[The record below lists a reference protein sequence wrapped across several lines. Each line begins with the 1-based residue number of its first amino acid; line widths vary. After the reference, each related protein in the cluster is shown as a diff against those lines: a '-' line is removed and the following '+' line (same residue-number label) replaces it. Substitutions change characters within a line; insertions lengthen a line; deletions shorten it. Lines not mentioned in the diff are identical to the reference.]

1 MQYVVLTELGMVIL
15 DGKKCVR
22 SFPFRDPASEYIDA
36 KSGRGMDELAGHLE
50 SSSGGLAVSHRE
62 IYDSLN
68 IENVYM
74 QMMGEAEL
82 EEIQSSKPQILV
94 DAGFAESVEDAASK
108 LRDFAVQMSSLK
120 VAETSGSPDLH
131 MIQAIN
137 ALDEIDRD
145 INVTGARVKEWY
157 GLHFPELENVMD
169 SIGGYARVA
178 MAGRRD
184 SLDADAFRSAG
195 IPEERIEMLT
205 VVSERSR
212 GGEIS
217 DGSLEVVQTLARQV
231 VESYKLRVRVEEHVG
246 EVMRREAPN
255 VTAVLG
261 ASVGARMLAKAG
273 SLKKL
278 AMMPSSTIQ
287 ILGAEKAL
295 FRSIKTGSH
304 PPKHGLIFQHALVHA
319 APRWQR
325 GRIARTIAA
334 KTAIAAR
341 VDLHG
346 AGLNETLL
354 EKLNLRIREI
364 GEKSEPGS
372 RPKGTARRRE
382 RPVDEPEQSDLV
394 EEQDDGSVEEQ
405 DDGSVEEQAGGSVEE
420 QAGGSVEEQSSPGEE
435 GRTSREDRH
444 PSEDSRD
451 SGGKDRGHRKEKRGS
466 KIEHRSYRGEQRDA
480 RRKQFG
486 SRDGYRGSREG
497 YRGSRDGY
505 RGSRDEERGSRDGY
519 RGSRE
524 SDRGN
529 PGTATGVLERVTVDP
544 GTATGVLERVT
555 VDPGTATGV
564 LERVTVVPGTATG
577 VLERATVVPGRAT
590 VDREIATG
598 VLERATVDR
607 EIATGVLEMA
617 TVDRG
622 RVTVVPGMA
631 TGVSGRASVD
641 QGTAT
646 VDRGTSREVLE
657 MATVDRGRATVVR
670 GTSREVLGMATV
682 DRGTSREVLGWLPW
696 FKEGDRGSKDE
707 QRGSRDGYRGS
718 KPTSSA
724 VPRRSIAATGRR
736 TQRRSPERGL
746 TGDKG
751 FFRIRFRGELRL
763 ATENLVPGNRVYNE
777 RLVIRKGVEYRTWEP
792 HRSKLAAAL
801 NNGLRWFPF
810 SNGMSVLY
818 LGASTGTTVSHISD
832 IVGPGGRIF
841 AVEHTSRVA
850 RELLDRV
857 ASHRRNVT
865 PVLQDARN
873 PREYLGVF
881 GKVDTAYSDIAQPDQ
896 TEIALANCGAYL
908 KPGGILLLI
917 IKSRSI
923 DSVSS
928 PRRVIENETAK
939 LHDRFQVLQT
949 VDLEPYAKDHVMIV
963 ARNTPENP

>member
-405 DDGSVEEQAGGSVEE
+405 DDGSVEEQDDGSVEEQAGGSVEEQAGGSVEEQAGGSVEE

-524 SDRGN
+524 SDRGSRD
-529 PGTATGVLERVTVDP
+529 GYRGS
-544 GTATGVLERVT
+544 
-555 VDPGTATGV
+555 
-564 LERVTVVPGTATG
+564 
-577 VLERATVVPGRAT
+577 
-590 VDREIATG
+590 RES
-598 VLERATVDR
+598 
-607 EIATGVLEMA
+607 
-617 TVDRG
+617 DRG
-622 RVTVVPGMA
+622 SRDGYR
-631 TGVSGRASVD
+631 GSRES
-641 QGTAT
+641 
-646 VDRGTSREVLE
+646 DRGSRDGYRGSRES
-657 MATVDRGRATVVR
+657 DRGSRDGYR
-670 GTSREVLGMATV
+670 GSRES
-682 DRGTSREVLGWLPW
+682 DRGSRDGYRGSRESDRGSRDGYRGSR
-696 FKEGDRGSKDE
+696 ESDRGSRDGYRGSRESDRGSRDGYRGSRDESRGSRDGDRGSKDE
-707 QRGSRDGYRGS
+707 QRGSRDVYRGSREGYRGS
-718 KPTSSA
+718 
-724 VPRRSIAATGRR
+724 RDE
-736 TQRRSPERGL
+736 QRGSRDGYRGSRE
-746 TGDKG
+746 GY
-751 FFRIRFRGELRL
+751 RGSRDEQR
-763 ATENLVPGNRVYNE
+763 GSRD
-777 RLVIRKGVEYRTWEP
+777 GYRGSREGYRGSRDEQRGP
-792 HRSKLAAAL
+792 KAEHRSYRQKDTKKKP
-801 NNGLRWFPF
+801 RKRF
-810 SNGMSVLY
+810 
-818 LGASTGTTVSHISD
+818 
-832 IVGPGGRIF
+832 
-841 AVEHTSRVA
+841 
-850 RELLDRV
+850 DR
-857 ASHRRNVT
+857 
-865 PVLQDARN
+865 
-873 PREYLGVF
+873 
-881 GKVDTAYSDIAQPDQ
+881 
-896 TEIALANCGAYL
+896 
-908 KPGGILLLI
+908 
-917 IKSRSI
+917 
-923 DSVSS
+923 
-928 PRRVIENETAK
+928 
-939 LHDRFQVLQT
+939 
-949 VDLEPYAKDHVMIV
+949 
-963 ARNTPENP
+963 

>member
-394 EEQDDGSVEEQ
+394 EEQAG
-405 DDGSVEEQAGGSVEE
+405 GSVEEQAGGSVEE

-519 RGSRE
+519 RGSKE
-524 SDRGN
+524 SD
-529 PGTATGVLERVTVDP
+529 
-544 GTATGVLERVT
+544 
-555 VDPGTATGV
+555 
-564 LERVTVVPGTATG
+564 
-577 VLERATVVPGRAT
+577 
-590 VDREIATG
+590 
-598 VLERATVDR
+598 
-607 EIATGVLEMA
+607 
-617 TVDRG
+617 
-622 RVTVVPGMA
+622 
-631 TGVSGRASVD
+631 
-641 QGTAT
+641 
-646 VDRGTSREVLE
+646 
-657 MATVDRGRATVVR
+657 
-670 GTSREVLGMATV
+670 
-682 DRGTSREVLGWLPW
+682 
-696 FKEGDRGSKDE
+696 
-707 QRGSRDGYRGS
+707 RGSRDGYRGS
-718 KPTSSA
+718 RESD
-724 VPRRSIAATGRR
+724 
-736 TQRRSPERGL
+736 RGSRE
-746 TGDKG
+746 GY
-751 FFRIRFRGELRL
+751 RGSKESDRGSR
-763 ATENLVPGNRVYNE
+763 EG
-777 RLVIRKGVEYRTWEP
+777 YRG
-792 HRSKLAAAL
+792 SKE
-801 NNGLRWFPF
+801 
-810 SNGMSVLY
+810 
-818 LGASTGTTVSHISD
+818 SD
-832 IVGPGGRIF
+832 RG
-841 AVEHTSRVA
+841 SRDGYRGS
-850 RELLDRV
+850 RE
-857 ASHRRNVT
+857 
-865 PVLQDARN
+865 
-873 PREYLGVF
+873 
-881 GKVDTAYSDIAQPDQ
+881 
-896 TEIALANCGAYL
+896 
-908 KPGGILLLI
+908 
-917 IKSRSI
+917 
-923 DSVSS
+923 
-928 PRRVIENETAK
+928 
-939 LHDRFQVLQT
+939 
-949 VDLEPYAKDHVMIV
+949 
-963 ARNTPENP
+963 

>member
-82 EEIQSSKPQILV
+82 EEIQSAKPQILV

-382 RPVDEPEQSDLV
+382 RPVDEPEQSNL
-394 EEQDDGSVEEQ
+394 
-405 DDGSVEEQAGGSVEE
+405 VEEQAGGSV
-420 QAGGSVEEQSSPGEE
+420 
-435 GRTSREDRH
+435 SRLVVRWK
-444 PSEDSRD
+444 SRLVVRW
-451 SGGKDRGHRKEKRGS
+451 K
-466 KIEHRSYRGEQRDA
+466 
-480 RRKQFG
+480 
-486 SRDGYRGSREG
+486 SRLVVRWKSRLVV
-497 YRGSRDGY
+497 RWKSR
-505 RGSRDEERGSRDGY
+505 
-519 RGSRE
+519 
-524 SDRGN
+524 
-529 PGTATGVLERVTVDP
+529 A
-544 GTATGVLERVT
+544 
-555 VDPGTATGV
+555 
-564 LERVTVVPGTATG
+564 VPGKRTAP
-577 VLERATVVPGRAT
+577 PGK
-590 VDREIATG
+590 I
-598 VLERATVDR
+598 
-607 EIATGVLEMA
+607 
-617 TVDRG
+617 
-622 RVTVVPGMA
+622 VT
-631 TGVSGRASVD
+631 
-641 QGTAT
+641 
-646 VDRGTSREVLE
+646 L
-657 MATVDRGRATVVR
+657 VR
-670 GTSREVLGMATV
+670 IPAIQKG
-682 DRGTSREVLGWLPW
+682 
-696 FKEGDRGSKDE
+696 K
-707 QRGSRDGYRGS
+707 
-718 KPTSSA
+718 
-724 VPRRSIAATGRR
+724 IAATGRR
-736 TQRRSPERGL
+736 S
-746 TGDKG
+746 
-751 FFRIRFRGELRL
+751 
-763 ATENLVPGNRVYNE
+763 AVPR
-777 RLVIRKGVEYRTWEP
+777 
-792 HRSKLAAAL
+792 
-801 NNGLRWFPF
+801 
-810 SNGMSVLY
+810 
-818 LGASTGTTVSHISD
+818 
-832 IVGPGGRIF
+832 
-841 AVEHTSRVA
+841 
-850 RELLDRV
+850 
-857 ASHRRNVT
+857 
-865 PVLQDARN
+865 
-873 PREYLGVF
+873 
-881 GKVDTAYSDIAQPDQ
+881 
-896 TEIALANCGAYL
+896 
-908 KPGGILLLI
+908 
-917 IKSRSI
+917 
-923 DSVSS
+923 
-928 PRRVIENETAK
+928 
-939 LHDRFQVLQT
+939 
-949 VDLEPYAKDHVMIV
+949 
-963 ARNTPENP
+963 

>member
-405 DDGSVEEQAGGSVEE
+405 DDGSVEEQDDGSVEE

-524 SDRGN
+524 SDRGSRD
-529 PGTATGVLERVTVDP
+529 GYRGS
-544 GTATGVLERVT
+544 
-555 VDPGTATGV
+555 
-564 LERVTVVPGTATG
+564 
-577 VLERATVVPGRAT
+577 
-590 VDREIATG
+590 RES
-598 VLERATVDR
+598 
-607 EIATGVLEMA
+607 
-617 TVDRG
+617 DRG
-622 RVTVVPGMA
+622 SRDGYR
-631 TGVSGRASVD
+631 GSRES
-641 QGTAT
+641 
-646 VDRGTSREVLE
+646 DRGSRDGYRGSRDGYRGSREGYRGSRE
-657 MATVDRGRATVVR
+657 SDRG
-670 GTSREVLGMATV
+670 SREGYRGSRDS
-682 DRGTSREVLGWLPW
+682 DRGSREGYRGSRDSDRGSREGYRGSRESDRGSRDGYRG
-696 FKEGDRGSKDE
+696 FREGQRGSKDGYRGSRDESRGSRDGYRGSREGDRGSRDESRGSRDGYRGSRDESRGSRDGYRGSKEGDRGSKDE

-718 KPTSSA
+718 KDE
-724 VPRRSIAATGRR
+724 
-736 TQRRSPERGL
+736 QRGPKAE
-746 TGDKG
+746 
-751 FFRIRFRGELRL
+751 
-763 ATENLVPGNRVYNE
+763 
-777 RLVIRKGVEYRTWEP
+777 
-792 HRSKLAAAL
+792 HRSYRQKDTKKKP
-801 NNGLRWFPF
+801 RKRF
-810 SNGMSVLY
+810 
-818 LGASTGTTVSHISD
+818 
-832 IVGPGGRIF
+832 
-841 AVEHTSRVA
+841 
-850 RELLDRV
+850 DR
-857 ASHRRNVT
+857 
-865 PVLQDARN
+865 
-873 PREYLGVF
+873 
-881 GKVDTAYSDIAQPDQ
+881 
-896 TEIALANCGAYL
+896 
-908 KPGGILLLI
+908 
-917 IKSRSI
+917 
-923 DSVSS
+923 
-928 PRRVIENETAK
+928 
-939 LHDRFQVLQT
+939 
-949 VDLEPYAKDHVMIV
+949 
-963 ARNTPENP
+963 

>member
-82 EEIQSSKPQILV
+82 EEIQSAKPQILV

-382 RPVDEPEQSDLV
+382 RPVDEPEQSNLV
-394 EEQDDGSVEEQ
+394 EEQAGGSVEEQ
-405 DDGSVEEQAGGSVEE
+405 AGGSVEEQAGGSVEE

-435 GRTSREDRH
+435 DRTSREDRH

-451 SGGKDRGHRKEKRGS
+451 SEGKDRGHRKEKRGS

-505 RGSRDEERGSRDGY
+505 RGSRDEERGSRDSYRGSKESDRGSRDGY

-524 SDRGN
+524 GYRGSREGYRGSKESDRGSRD
-529 PGTATGVLERVTVDP
+529 GYRGSKES
-544 GTATGVLERVT
+544 
-555 VDPGTATGV
+555 
-564 LERVTVVPGTATG
+564 
-577 VLERATVVPGRAT
+577 
-590 VDREIATG
+590 
-598 VLERATVDR
+598 
-607 EIATGVLEMA
+607 
-617 TVDRG
+617 DRG
-622 RVTVVPGMA
+622 SRDGYR
-631 TGVSGRASVD
+631 GSREGYRGSREGYRGSRD
-641 QGTAT
+641 S
-646 VDRGTSREVLE
+646 DRGSRDGYRGSRDSDRGSRDGYRGSRDSDRGSRDGYRGSRDSDRGSRDGYRGSRDSDRGSRDGDRGSRDSDRGSRDGYRGSREG
-657 MATVDRGRATVVR
+657 DRGSKDGYR
-670 GTSREVLGMATV
+670 GSRDESRGSRDG
-682 DRGTSREVLGWLPW
+682 DRGSRDESRGSRD
-696 FKEGDRGSKDE
+696 GDRGSKDE
-707 QRGSRDGYRGS
+707 QRGP
-718 KPTSSA
+718 KA
-724 VPRRSIAATGRR
+724 
-736 TQRRSPERGL
+736 E
-746 TGDKG
+746 
-751 FFRIRFRGELRL
+751 
-763 ATENLVPGNRVYNE
+763 
-777 RLVIRKGVEYRTWEP
+777 
-792 HRSKLAAAL
+792 HRSYRQKDTKKKP
-801 NNGLRWFPF
+801 RKRF
-810 SNGMSVLY
+810 
-818 LGASTGTTVSHISD
+818 
-832 IVGPGGRIF
+832 
-841 AVEHTSRVA
+841 
-850 RELLDRV
+850 DR
-857 ASHRRNVT
+857 
-865 PVLQDARN
+865 
-873 PREYLGVF
+873 
-881 GKVDTAYSDIAQPDQ
+881 
-896 TEIALANCGAYL
+896 
-908 KPGGILLLI
+908 
-917 IKSRSI
+917 
-923 DSVSS
+923 
-928 PRRVIENETAK
+928 
-939 LHDRFQVLQT
+939 
-949 VDLEPYAKDHVMIV
+949 
-963 ARNTPENP
+963 

>member
-394 EEQDDGSVEEQ
+394 EEQAGGSVEEQ
-405 DDGSVEEQAGGSVEE
+405 AGGSVEEQAGGSVEE

-451 SGGKDRGHRKEKRGS
+451 SEGKDRGHRKEKRGS

-505 RGSRDEERGSRDGY
+505 RGSRDEERGSRDSYRGSKESDRGSRDGY

-524 SDRGN
+524 GYRGSREGYRGSKESDRGSRD
-529 PGTATGVLERVTVDP
+529 GYRGSKES
-544 GTATGVLERVT
+544 
-555 VDPGTATGV
+555 
-564 LERVTVVPGTATG
+564 
-577 VLERATVVPGRAT
+577 
-590 VDREIATG
+590 
-598 VLERATVDR
+598 
-607 EIATGVLEMA
+607 
-617 TVDRG
+617 DRG
-622 RVTVVPGMA
+622 SRDGYR
-631 TGVSGRASVD
+631 GSREGYRGSREGYRGSRD
-641 QGTAT
+641 S
-646 VDRGTSREVLE
+646 DRGSRDGYRGSRDSDRGSRDGYRGSRDSDRGSRDGYRGSRDSDRGSRDGYRGSRDSDRGSRDGYRGSREG
-657 MATVDRGRATVVR
+657 DRGSKDGYR
-670 GTSREVLGMATV
+670 GSRDESRGSRDG
-682 DRGTSREVLGWLPW
+682 DRGSRDESRGSRD
-696 FKEGDRGSKDE
+696 GDRGSKDE
-707 QRGSRDGYRGS
+707 QRGP
-718 KPTSSA
+718 KA
-724 VPRRSIAATGRR
+724 
-736 TQRRSPERGL
+736 E
-746 TGDKG
+746 
-751 FFRIRFRGELRL
+751 
-763 ATENLVPGNRVYNE
+763 
-777 RLVIRKGVEYRTWEP
+777 
-792 HRSKLAAAL
+792 HRSYRQKDTKKKP
-801 NNGLRWFPF
+801 RKRF
-810 SNGMSVLY
+810 
-818 LGASTGTTVSHISD
+818 
-832 IVGPGGRIF
+832 
-841 AVEHTSRVA
+841 
-850 RELLDRV
+850 DR
-857 ASHRRNVT
+857 
-865 PVLQDARN
+865 
-873 PREYLGVF
+873 
-881 GKVDTAYSDIAQPDQ
+881 
-896 TEIALANCGAYL
+896 
-908 KPGGILLLI
+908 
-917 IKSRSI
+917 
-923 DSVSS
+923 
-928 PRRVIENETAK
+928 
-939 LHDRFQVLQT
+939 
-949 VDLEPYAKDHVMIV
+949 
-963 ARNTPENP
+963 

>member
-82 EEIQSSKPQILV
+82 EEIQSAKPQILV

-394 EEQDDGSVEEQ
+394 EEQAGGSVEEQ
-405 DDGSVEEQAGGSVEE
+405 AGGSVEEQAGGSVEEQAGGSVEEQAGGSVEE

-505 RGSRDEERGSRDGY
+505 RGSRDEERGSRDSYRGSKESDRGSRDGYRGSKESDRGSRDGYRGSKESDRGSRDGYRGSKESDRGSRDGYRGSKESDRGSRDGYRGSKESDRGSRDGY

-524 SDRGN
+524 SDRGS
-529 PGTATGVLERVTVDP
+529 GTATGVLERVTVDP
-544 GTATGVLERVT
+544 GTATGVLES
-555 VDPGTATGV
+555 D
-564 LERVTVVPGTATG
+564 
-577 VLERATVVPGRAT
+577 
-590 VDREIATG
+590 
-598 VLERATVDR
+598 
-607 EIATGVLEMA
+607 
-617 TVDRG
+617 
-622 RVTVVPGMA
+622 
-631 TGVSGRASVD
+631 
-641 QGTAT
+641 
-646 VDRGTSREVLE
+646 
-657 MATVDRGRATVVR
+657 
-670 GTSREVLGMATV
+670 
-682 DRGTSREVLGWLPW
+682 
-696 FKEGDRGSKDE
+696 
-707 QRGSRDGYRGS
+707 RGSRDGYRGS
-718 KPTSSA
+718 KESES
-724 VPRRSIAATGRR
+724 RDGY
-736 TQRRSPERGL
+736 RGSKEGSRDGYRGSRDSDRGSRDGYRGSRE
-746 TGDKG
+746 GDRGSKDGYRG
-751 FFRIRFRGELRL
+751 FREGHRGSKD
-763 ATENLVPGNRVYNE
+763 G
-777 RLVIRKGVEYRTWEP
+777 YRGSRDES
-792 HRSKLAAAL
+792 RGSRDGYRGSREGDRGSK
-801 NNGLRWFPF
+801 
-810 SNGMSVLY
+810 
-818 LGASTGTTVSHISD
+818 D
-832 IVGPGGRIF
+832 GPWIEG
-841 AVEHTSRVA
+841 RVA
-850 RELLDRV
+850 R
-857 ASHRRNVT
+857 
-865 PVLQDARN
+865 
-873 PREYLGVF
+873 F
-881 GKVDTAYSDIAQPDQ
+881 
-896 TEIALANCGAYL
+896 
-908 KPGGILLLI
+908 
-917 IKSRSI
+917 
-923 DSVSS
+923 
-928 PRRVIENETAK
+928 
-939 LHDRFQVLQT
+939 
-949 VDLEPYAKDHVMIV
+949 
-963 ARNTPENP
+963 

>member
-205 VVSERSR
+205 VVSEGSR

-405 DDGSVEEQAGGSVEE
+405 AGGSVEEQAGGSVEEQAGGSVEE

-524 SDRGN
+524 SDRGSRD
-529 PGTATGVLERVTVDP
+529 GYRGS
-544 GTATGVLERVT
+544 
-555 VDPGTATGV
+555 
-564 LERVTVVPGTATG
+564 
-577 VLERATVVPGRAT
+577 
-590 VDREIATG
+590 RES
-598 VLERATVDR
+598 
-607 EIATGVLEMA
+607 
-617 TVDRG
+617 DRG
-622 RVTVVPGMA
+622 SRDGYR
-631 TGVSGRASVD
+631 GSRES
-641 QGTAT
+641 
-646 VDRGTSREVLE
+646 DRGSRDGYRGSRES
-657 MATVDRGRATVVR
+657 DRGSRDGYR
-670 GTSREVLGMATV
+670 GSRES
-682 DRGTSREVLGWLPW
+682 DRGSRDGYRGSRESDRGSRDGYRGSRESDRGSRDGYRG
-696 FKEGDRGSKDE
+696 FREGDRGSKDGYRGSRDGYRGSRDESRGSRDGYRGSRDESRGSRDGYRGSRDESRGSRDGYRGSRDESRGSRDGYRGSRDESRGSRDGDRGSREGDRGSKDE
-707 QRGSRDGYRGS
+707 QRGP
-718 KPTSSA
+718 KA
-724 VPRRSIAATGRR
+724 
-736 TQRRSPERGL
+736 E
-746 TGDKG
+746 
-751 FFRIRFRGELRL
+751 
-763 ATENLVPGNRVYNE
+763 
-777 RLVIRKGVEYRTWEP
+777 
-792 HRSKLAAAL
+792 HRSYRQKDTKKKP
-801 NNGLRWFPF
+801 RKRF
-810 SNGMSVLY
+810 
-818 LGASTGTTVSHISD
+818 
-832 IVGPGGRIF
+832 
-841 AVEHTSRVA
+841 
-850 RELLDRV
+850 DR
-857 ASHRRNVT
+857 
-865 PVLQDARN
+865 
-873 PREYLGVF
+873 
-881 GKVDTAYSDIAQPDQ
+881 
-896 TEIALANCGAYL
+896 
-908 KPGGILLLI
+908 
-917 IKSRSI
+917 
-923 DSVSS
+923 
-928 PRRVIENETAK
+928 
-939 LHDRFQVLQT
+939 
-949 VDLEPYAKDHVMIV
+949 
-963 ARNTPENP
+963 

>member
-82 EEIQSSKPQILV
+82 EEIQSAKPQILV

-382 RPVDEPEQSDLV
+382 RPVDEPEQSNLV
-394 EEQDDGSVEEQ
+394 EEQAG
-405 DDGSVEEQAGGSVEE
+405 GSVEEQAGGSVEE
-420 QAGGSVEEQSSPGEE
+420 QAGGSVEEQSSSGEE

-524 SDRGN
+524 SDRGSRD
-529 PGTATGVLERVTVDP
+529 GYRGS
-544 GTATGVLERVT
+544 
-555 VDPGTATGV
+555 
-564 LERVTVVPGTATG
+564 
-577 VLERATVVPGRAT
+577 
-590 VDREIATG
+590 RES
-598 VLERATVDR
+598 
-607 EIATGVLEMA
+607 
-617 TVDRG
+617 DRG
-622 RVTVVPGMA
+622 SRDGYR
-631 TGVSGRASVD
+631 GSRES
-641 QGTAT
+641 
-646 VDRGTSREVLE
+646 DRGSRDGYRGSRES
-657 MATVDRGRATVVR
+657 DRGSRDGYR
-670 GTSREVLGMATV
+670 GSRES
-682 DRGTSREVLGWLPW
+682 DRGSRDGYRGSRESDRGSRDGYRGSRESDRGSRDGYRGSRESDRGSRDGYRGSRESDRGSRDGYRG
-696 FKEGDRGSKDE
+696 FREGDRGSKDGYRGSRDESRGSRDGDRGSKDE
-707 QRGSRDGYRGS
+707 QRGSRDVYRGSREGYRGS
-718 KPTSSA
+718 
-724 VPRRSIAATGRR
+724 RDE
-736 TQRRSPERGL
+736 QRGSRDGYRGFRE
-746 TGDKG
+746 GD
-751 FFRIRFRGELRL
+751 RGSKDEQRGPK
-763 ATENLVPGNRVYNE
+763 AE
-777 RLVIRKGVEYRTWEP
+777 
-792 HRSKLAAAL
+792 HRSYRQKDTKKKP
-801 NNGLRWFPF
+801 RKRF
-810 SNGMSVLY
+810 
-818 LGASTGTTVSHISD
+818 
-832 IVGPGGRIF
+832 
-841 AVEHTSRVA
+841 
-850 RELLDRV
+850 DR
-857 ASHRRNVT
+857 
-865 PVLQDARN
+865 
-873 PREYLGVF
+873 
-881 GKVDTAYSDIAQPDQ
+881 
-896 TEIALANCGAYL
+896 
-908 KPGGILLLI
+908 
-917 IKSRSI
+917 
-923 DSVSS
+923 
-928 PRRVIENETAK
+928 
-939 LHDRFQVLQT
+939 
-949 VDLEPYAKDHVMIV
+949 
-963 ARNTPENP
+963 

>member
-1 MQYVVLTELGMVIL
+1 MQYVVLTELGMVVL

-22 SFPFRDPASEYIDA
+22 SFPFRDPAAEYIDA

-50 SSSGGLAVSHRE
+50 SSSEGLAVSHRE

-82 EEIQSSKPQILV
+82 EEVQSAKPQILV
-94 DAGFAESVEDAASK
+94 DAGFADSVEDAASK

-372 RPKGTARRRE
+372 RPQGTARRRE
-382 RPVDEPEQSDLV
+382 RPVDEPEQSDL
-394 EEQDDGSVEEQ
+394 
-405 DDGSVEEQAGGSVEE
+405 VEE

-486 SRDGYRGSREG
+486 SRDGYRGSR
-497 YRGSRDGY
+497 DGY

-519 RGSRE
+519 RGSKESDRGSRDGYRGSKEGYRGSREGYRGSRDSDRGSREGYRGSRDSDRGSRDGYRGSRE
-524 SDRGN
+524 SDRGS
-529 PGTATGVLERVTVDP
+529 
-544 GTATGVLERVT
+544 
-555 VDPGTATGV
+555 
-564 LERVTVVPGTATG
+564 
-577 VLERATVVPGRAT
+577 
-590 VDREIATG
+590 REG
-598 VLERATVDR
+598 YRGSR
-607 EIATGVLEMA
+607 ES
-617 TVDRG
+617 DRG
-622 RVTVVPGMA
+622 SRDGYR
-631 TGVSGRASVD
+631 GSRDESRGSRDGYRGSKD
-641 QGTAT
+641 GYRGSRES
-646 VDRGTSREVLE
+646 DRGSRE
-657 MATVDRGRATVVR
+657 GY
-670 GTSREVLGMATV
+670 
-682 DRGTSREVLGWLPW
+682 
-696 FKEGDRGSKDE
+696 RGSKDE

-718 KPTSSA
+718 REGYRGSREGYRGSRDESRGSKDGDRGSREGDRGSKDE
-724 VPRRSIAATGRR
+724 
-736 TQRRSPERGL
+736 QRGPKAE
-746 TGDKG
+746 
-751 FFRIRFRGELRL
+751 
-763 ATENLVPGNRVYNE
+763 
-777 RLVIRKGVEYRTWEP
+777 
-792 HRSKLAAAL
+792 HRSYRQKDTKKKP
-801 NNGLRWFPF
+801 RKRF
-810 SNGMSVLY
+810 
-818 LGASTGTTVSHISD
+818 
-832 IVGPGGRIF
+832 
-841 AVEHTSRVA
+841 
-850 RELLDRV
+850 DR
-857 ASHRRNVT
+857 
-865 PVLQDARN
+865 
-873 PREYLGVF
+873 
-881 GKVDTAYSDIAQPDQ
+881 
-896 TEIALANCGAYL
+896 
-908 KPGGILLLI
+908 
-917 IKSRSI
+917 
-923 DSVSS
+923 
-928 PRRVIENETAK
+928 
-939 LHDRFQVLQT
+939 
-949 VDLEPYAKDHVMIV
+949 
-963 ARNTPENP
+963 

>member
-1 MQYVVLTELGMVIL
+1 MQYVVLTELGMVVL

-22 SFPFRDPASEYIDA
+22 SFPFRDPAAEYIDA

-50 SSSGGLAVSHRE
+50 SSSEGLAVSHRE

-82 EEIQSSKPQILV
+82 EEVQSAKPQILV
-94 DAGFAESVEDAASK
+94 DAGFADSVEDAASK

-372 RPKGTARRRE
+372 RPQDTARRKE
-382 RPVDEPEQSDLV
+382 RPVDEPEQSDL
-394 EEQDDGSVEEQ
+394 
-405 DDGSVEEQAGGSVEE
+405 VEE

-486 SRDGYRGSREG
+486 SRDGYRGSR
-497 YRGSRDGY
+497 DGY

-519 RGSRE
+519 RGSKESDRGSRDGYRGSREGYRGSREGYRGSRDSDRGSRDGYRGSRE
-524 SDRGN
+524 SDRGSKD
-529 PGTATGVLERVTVDP
+529 GYRGS
-544 GTATGVLERVT
+544 
-555 VDPGTATGV
+555 
-564 LERVTVVPGTATG
+564 
-577 VLERATVVPGRAT
+577 
-590 VDREIATG
+590 RES
-598 VLERATVDR
+598 
-607 EIATGVLEMA
+607 
-617 TVDRG
+617 DRG
-622 RVTVVPGMA
+622 SRDGYR
-631 TGVSGRASVD
+631 GSRDESRGSRDGYRGSRD
-641 QGTAT
+641 GYRGSRES
-646 VDRGTSREVLE
+646 DRGSRDGYRGSRDESRGSRDGYRGSREGYRGSRDE
-657 MATVDRGRATVVR
+657 SRGSKDGDRG
-670 GTSREVLGMATV
+670 SREGYRGSREGYRGSRDESRGSKDG
-682 DRGTSREVLGWLPW
+682 DRGSREGY
-696 FKEGDRGSKDE
+696 RGSKDE
-707 QRGSRDGYRGS
+707 QRGSRDGDRGSREGDRGS
-718 KPTSSA
+718 KDE
-724 VPRRSIAATGRR
+724 
-736 TQRRSPERGL
+736 QRGPKAE
-746 TGDKG
+746 
-751 FFRIRFRGELRL
+751 
-763 ATENLVPGNRVYNE
+763 
-777 RLVIRKGVEYRTWEP
+777 
-792 HRSKLAAAL
+792 HRSYRQKDTKKKP
-801 NNGLRWFPF
+801 RKRF
-810 SNGMSVLY
+810 
-818 LGASTGTTVSHISD
+818 
-832 IVGPGGRIF
+832 
-841 AVEHTSRVA
+841 
-850 RELLDRV
+850 DR
-857 ASHRRNVT
+857 
-865 PVLQDARN
+865 
-873 PREYLGVF
+873 
-881 GKVDTAYSDIAQPDQ
+881 
-896 TEIALANCGAYL
+896 
-908 KPGGILLLI
+908 
-917 IKSRSI
+917 
-923 DSVSS
+923 
-928 PRRVIENETAK
+928 
-939 LHDRFQVLQT
+939 
-949 VDLEPYAKDHVMIV
+949 
-963 ARNTPENP
+963 

>member
-82 EEIQSSKPQILV
+82 EEIQSAKPQILV

-382 RPVDEPEQSDLV
+382 RPVDEPEQSNLV
-394 EEQDDGSVEEQ
+394 EEQAGGSVEEQ
-405 DDGSVEEQAGGSVEE
+405 AGGSVEEQAGGSVEEQAGGSVEEQAGGSVEEQAGGSVEE

-435 GRTSREDRH
+435 DRTSREDRH

-451 SGGKDRGHRKEKRGS
+451 SEGKDRGHRKEKRGS

-505 RGSRDEERGSRDGY
+505 RGSRDEERGSRDSYRGSKESDRGSRDGYRGFREGY

-524 SDRGN
+524 GYRGSRDSDRGSRD
-529 PGTATGVLERVTVDP
+529 GYRGF
-544 GTATGVLERVT
+544 
-555 VDPGTATGV
+555 
-564 LERVTVVPGTATG
+564 
-577 VLERATVVPGRAT
+577 
-590 VDREIATG
+590 REG
-598 VLERATVDR
+598 
-607 EIATGVLEMA
+607 
-617 TVDRG
+617 DRG
-622 RVTVVPGMA
+622 SKDGYRGSRDESR
-631 TGVSGRASVD
+631 GSRDGYRGSRD
-641 QGTAT
+641 ESRGSRDGYRGSRDESRGSRDGYRGSRDESRGSRDGYRGSRDESRGSRDGYRGSRDESRGSRDGYRGSREG
-646 VDRGTSREVLE
+646 DRGSRDGYRGSREG
-657 MATVDRGRATVVR
+657 DRGSRDGYR
-670 GTSREVLGMATV
+670 GSRDES
-682 DRGTSREVLGWLPW
+682 RGSRD
-696 FKEGDRGSKDE
+696 GDRGSKDE
-707 QRGSRDGYRGS
+707 QRGSRDGDRGSREGDRGS
-718 KPTSSA
+718 KDE
-724 VPRRSIAATGRR
+724 
-736 TQRRSPERGL
+736 QRGPKAE
-746 TGDKG
+746 
-751 FFRIRFRGELRL
+751 
-763 ATENLVPGNRVYNE
+763 
-777 RLVIRKGVEYRTWEP
+777 
-792 HRSKLAAAL
+792 HRSYRQKDTKKKP
-801 NNGLRWFPF
+801 RKRF
-810 SNGMSVLY
+810 
-818 LGASTGTTVSHISD
+818 
-832 IVGPGGRIF
+832 
-841 AVEHTSRVA
+841 
-850 RELLDRV
+850 DR
-857 ASHRRNVT
+857 
-865 PVLQDARN
+865 
-873 PREYLGVF
+873 
-881 GKVDTAYSDIAQPDQ
+881 
-896 TEIALANCGAYL
+896 
-908 KPGGILLLI
+908 
-917 IKSRSI
+917 
-923 DSVSS
+923 
-928 PRRVIENETAK
+928 
-939 LHDRFQVLQT
+939 
-949 VDLEPYAKDHVMIV
+949 
-963 ARNTPENP
+963 

>member
-50 SSSGGLAVSHRE
+50 SSSEGLAVSHRE

-82 EEIQSSKPQILV
+82 EEVQSAKPQILV
-94 DAGFAESVEDAASK
+94 DAGFADSVEDAASK

-372 RPKGTARRRE
+372 RPQDTARRKE
-382 RPVDEPEQSDLV
+382 RPVDEPEQSDL
-394 EEQDDGSVEEQ
+394 
-405 DDGSVEEQAGGSVEE
+405 VEE

-486 SRDGYRGSREG
+486 SRDGYRGSRDGYRGSREG
-497 YRGSRDGY
+497 YRGSRDSDRGSRDGYRGSKESDRGSRDGYRGSREGYRGSREGYRGSRDSDRGSREGYRGSRDSDRGSRDGYRGSRDSDRGSREGYRGSRESDRGSREGYRGSRESDRGSREGYRGSRESDRGSRDGY
-505 RGSRDEERGSRDGY
+505 RGSRDESRGSRDGYRGSKDGY

-524 SDRGN
+524 SDRG
-529 PGTATGVLERVTVDP
+529 
-544 GTATGVLERVT
+544 
-555 VDPGTATGV
+555 
-564 LERVTVVPGTATG
+564 
-577 VLERATVVPGRAT
+577 
-590 VDREIATG
+590 
-598 VLERATVDR
+598 
-607 EIATGVLEMA
+607 
-617 TVDRG
+617 
-622 RVTVVPGMA
+622 
-631 TGVSGRASVD
+631 
-641 QGTAT
+641 
-646 VDRGTSREVLE
+646 SRE
-657 MATVDRGRATVVR
+657 GY
-670 GTSREVLGMATV
+670 
-682 DRGTSREVLGWLPW
+682 
-696 FKEGDRGSKDE
+696 RGSKDE

-718 KPTSSA
+718 REGYRGSRDESRGSKDGDRGSREGYRGSKDE
-724 VPRRSIAATGRR
+724 
-736 TQRRSPERGL
+736 QRGSRDGDRGSRE
-746 TGDKG
+746 GD
-751 FFRIRFRGELRL
+751 RGSKDEQRGPK
-763 ATENLVPGNRVYNE
+763 AE
-777 RLVIRKGVEYRTWEP
+777 
-792 HRSKLAAAL
+792 HRSYRQKDTKKKP
-801 NNGLRWFPF
+801 RKRF
-810 SNGMSVLY
+810 
-818 LGASTGTTVSHISD
+818 
-832 IVGPGGRIF
+832 
-841 AVEHTSRVA
+841 
-850 RELLDRV
+850 DR
-857 ASHRRNVT
+857 
-865 PVLQDARN
+865 
-873 PREYLGVF
+873 
-881 GKVDTAYSDIAQPDQ
+881 
-896 TEIALANCGAYL
+896 
-908 KPGGILLLI
+908 
-917 IKSRSI
+917 
-923 DSVSS
+923 
-928 PRRVIENETAK
+928 
-939 LHDRFQVLQT
+939 
-949 VDLEPYAKDHVMIV
+949 
-963 ARNTPENP
+963 